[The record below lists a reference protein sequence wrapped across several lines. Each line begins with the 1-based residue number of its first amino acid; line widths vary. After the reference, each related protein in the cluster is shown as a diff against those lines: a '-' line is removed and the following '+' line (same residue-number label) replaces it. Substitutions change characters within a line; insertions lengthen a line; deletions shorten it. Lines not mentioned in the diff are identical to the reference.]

1 MLAPSITGHAMT
13 LPPMRHFSAIDGMR
27 ALAVVAVIVF
37 HADSA
42 LLPGGFTGVDLFFVV
57 SGFVISQSLAARPEQ
72 TLGRFLLAFYR
83 RRAQR
88 LLPALLLMLLVTF
101 ALSALLLPR
110 AWRNEQFDQT
120 GLAALFGVSNL
131 VLAWQQDGYFSP
143 GADLN
148 PFLHTWT
155 LGVEEQFYLLF
166 PFVYFIWLQ
175 QRRRH
180 AAARWLLPAL
190 ALASLAVA
198 AVQTTAAPTSA
209 FYLLPARF
217 WELAAG
223 ALLYQRVMTQSAPL
237 HWRHLALPGVLLLVL
252 GFVFAA
258 RVAFPFP
265 GALITVIGTL
275 MLLAATAATSGHGRA
290 RSVVLSVLQWPALTY
305 LGLLSYSL
313 YLWHWPLLVVL
324 RWTYGWQDIAVW
336 IYPVLL
342 IAVASASYHWIENP
356 ARRRSSR
363 FRSGSV
369 LAMALAAVAVSASTS
384 YLLVQHSDDI
394 SLSTTADGHQWRPYL
409 HPAWKPVP
417 PIDGPTLDGRQLFVV
432 GDSHAAAYRSMVSV
446 AARQLGMQLHVLE
459 QGGCGIVTLLG
470 SGTGDAACDGHRERI
485 LAQIDAQARPGDIVL
500 LASLRMPELRGRDW
514 RRGNAVVLEEIA
526 GERDPAAARAA
537 KQQAEAVLARLDALS
552 VITVIDAPL
561 PVFKAAAY
569 RCSDAFNR
577 MNPACAEGV
586 SVPRADLEQL
596 RAPQMALLQSLAS
609 THPALRVWDPFPLL
623 CQGEVCSAMDGDRPL
638 FFDSDHLSGHGNRV
652 LLPDFVATLQRLAA
666 DPPGRANSR

>member
-1 MLAPSITGHAMT
+1 MT
-13 LPPMRHFSAIDGMR
+13 PPPLRHFSAIDGMR

-37 HADSA
+37 HANST

-57 SGFVISQSLAARPEQ
+57 SGFVISQSLAARPQQ

-101 ALSALLLPR
+101 VLSALLLPR

-120 GLAALFGVSNL
+120 GLGALFGVSNL

-198 AVQTTAAPTSA
+198 AVQATTAPTSA

-223 ALLYQRVMTQSAPL
+223 ALLYQRVMTHGAPL
-237 HWRHLALPGVLLLVL
+237 HWRHWALPGVLLLVL

-258 RVAFPFP
+258 RMAFPFP
-265 GALITVIGTL
+265 GALLTVIGTL
-275 MLLAATAATSGHGRA
+275 MLLAATAATPGHDRA
-290 RSVVLSVLQWPALTY
+290 RSILLNALQWPALTY
-305 LGLLSYSL
+305 IGLLSYSL
-313 YLWHWPLLVVL
+313 YLWHWPLLVLL
-324 RWTYGWQDIAVW
+324 RWTYGWQGIAVW
-336 IYPVLL
+336 IYPVALL
-342 IAVASASYHWIENP
+342 AIASASYHWIENP
-356 ARRRSSR
+356 ARRRSGR
-363 FRSGSV
+363 LRTGSV
-369 LAMALAAVAVSASTS
+369 LAIALAAVGVSASAS
-384 YLLVQHSDDI
+384 YLLVQHSDDL
-394 SLSTTADGHQWRPYL
+394 SLSTTGDSYQWRPSL

-417 PIDGPTLDGRQLFVV
+417 PIDGPTLDGRQLFVA
-432 GDSHAAAYRSMVSV
+432 GDSHAAAYRTMASI
-446 AARQLGMQLHVLE
+446 AARQLGMTLHVLE
-459 QGGCGIVTLLG
+459 QGGCGIVTLMDA
-470 SGTGDAACDGHRERI
+470 SSGDADCERHRERI
-485 LAQIDAQARPGDIVL
+485 LAQIEAQARPGDIVL

-514 RRGNAVVLEEIA
+514 HRGDAVVIDEIA
-526 GERDPAAARAA
+526 HERGPDAARAA
-537 KQQAEAVLARLDALS
+537 RQDADAVLARLQALS
-552 VITVIDAPL
+552 VTIVIDAPL
-561 PVFKAAAY
+561 PIFKASAY

-577 MNPACAEGV
+577 MNPACADGL
-586 SVPRADLEQL
+586 SMPRADLERL
-596 RAPQMALLQSLAS
+596 RAPQMALLHTLAS
-609 THPALRVWDPFPLL
+609 THPALQVWDPFPLL
-623 CQGEVCSAMDGDRPL
+623 CKGERCSAMDGDAPL

-666 DPPGRANSR
+666 APPGRASAR